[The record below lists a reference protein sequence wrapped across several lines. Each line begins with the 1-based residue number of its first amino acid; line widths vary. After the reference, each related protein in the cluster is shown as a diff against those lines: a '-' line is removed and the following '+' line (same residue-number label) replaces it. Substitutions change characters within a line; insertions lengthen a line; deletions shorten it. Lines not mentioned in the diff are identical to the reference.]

1 MAAASAERRRTAATL
16 GVIAV
21 GGAAG
26 ALTRYAI
33 EAQWAWQ
40 PPAFPWATLAIN
52 LLGCALIG
60 IVMVLLL
67 EVARAPWWVR
77 PMVAVGLIGGFTT
90 FSTFAVEAVEL
101 VDGSAT
107 GTAMLY
113 IVVSVFAGLLCVWVA
128 AQITRQSYRRVRHS
142 R

>member
-1 MAAASAERRRTAATL
+1 VGAAAGRSRTAATL

-26 ALTRYAI
+26 ALARYGI
-33 EAQWAWQ
+33 ETQWSWE
-40 PPAFPWATLAIN
+40 PPGFPWATLVIN

-60 IVMVLLL
+60 IVLVLLL

-77 PMVAVGLIGGFTT
+77 PLVAVGLIGGFTT
-90 FSTFAVEAVEL
+90 FSTFAVEAIEL
-101 VDGSAT
+101 VDGSAA
-107 GTAMLY
+107 GTALLY
-113 IVVSVFAGLLCVWVA
+113 VAVSVFAGLLCVWLA
-128 AQITRQSYRRVRHS
+128 AHITRQSYRRVRHS